1 MPDRVVAARRGRRG
15 RSSPELRATRQWCS
29 IFGGFLPTEPVECE
43 ELTKGVFYRRGGGG
57 SRIGHAMARF
67 KLQPSATVR
76 ERSKGRLTTRL
87 GEMGALWNV
96 EHRRQVDGSRGE
108 SHAAW

>member
-1 MPDRVVAARRGRRG
+1 MPDRVVAARRGWRG

-57 SRIGHAMARF
+57 FQNRTCDGKVQASTF
-67 KLQPSATVR
+67 SN
-76 ERSKGRLTTRL
+76 
-87 GEMGALWNV
+87 GEGTL
-96 EHRRQVDGSRGE
+96 
-108 SHAAW
+108 